1 MARQR
6 IFEQPM
12 TPAER
17 QRRRRTLLKM
27 QQAKAAAQELEA
39 RFPGRLIYNSDGG
52 NFAVT
57 DAKESAARA
66 AWSRIKADAQAQQ
79 TAWHTLGAE
88 LSEMRRTHGAEFKRA
103 AMQQFPGIT
112 QSQIAG
118 AIWFYEHAA
127 DLGLAGDDRIALGN
141 GYRAD
146 Q

>member
-6 IFEQPM
+6 IFDRPM

-17 QRRRRTLLKM
+17 QRRRRALLKV

-39 RFPGRLIYNSDGG
+39 RFPGRLIYNSDGLPIGG
-52 NFAVT
+52 NFTVT

-103 AMQQFPGIT
+103 ALQQFPGIT

-127 DLGLAGDDRIALGN
+127 DLGLAVDTDTEEA
-141 GYRAD
+141 
-146 Q
+146 QS